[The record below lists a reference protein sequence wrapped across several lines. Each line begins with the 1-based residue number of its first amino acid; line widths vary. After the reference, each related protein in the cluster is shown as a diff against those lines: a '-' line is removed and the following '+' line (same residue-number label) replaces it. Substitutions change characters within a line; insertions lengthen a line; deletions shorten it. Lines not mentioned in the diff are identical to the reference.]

1 MVGGK
6 MAGRGWR
13 RLLSRW
19 GLHRCAGGSG
29 QAVLAG
35 LPLMA
40 EAGPI
45 RGLLIKQMF
54 NGYCWL
60 LL

>member
-1 MVGGK
+1 

-45 RGLLIKQMF
+45 RGLLINQMF
-54 NGYCWL
+54 NGYCRL